1 MNKQKRLCKTCA
13 NLDGD
18 ECKVMLARPTEL
30 WCWADIKTQRM
41 RELGAILHMQSGA
54 YLGKCDPKT
63 IRTHVDICRNNLKR
77 LHAMRDAEEQNN
89 ATVE

>member
-41 RELGAILHMQSGA
+41 REMAILKHLDSGA
-54 YLGKCDPKT
+54 YTGKTEP
-63 IRTHVDICRNNLKR
+63 RTVQKYAQVARENLKWLR
-77 LHAMRDAEEQNN
+77 AKQEAEDAARNTE
-89 ATVE
+89 